1 MESALDV
8 FYNVDEE
15 SYHLRDSV
23 INLVLVLRK
32 TVPLDVVLRA
42 MPEIRDW
49 NTQASHTVI
58 LLLPSII
65 FTTG

>member
-15 SYHLRDSV
+15 SYLRDLV

-42 MPEIRDW
+42 MPEIRDL

>member
-1 MESALDV
+1 MESALHI

-15 SYHLRDSV
+15 SYQFRDLV

-49 NTQASHTVI
+49 NAQASHTVI
-58 LLLPSII
+58 LLLPSSI